1 MWLYIY
7 SYTFNYEGKNIRFYS
22 IHALIYLNNIVF
34 DKEVMSYIYRS
45 WQNIGRGIKRT
56 KIRIYEYY
64 IFWHISQI
72 YYVLSINCT

>member
-1 MWLYIY
+1 MVLYIY
-7 SYTFNYEGKNIRFYS
+7 IAIPLITIEGKNIRFYS

-56 KIRIYEYY
+56 KIRIY
-64 IFWHISQI
+64 
-72 YYVLSINCT
+72 VLSINCT